1 MPCPPPARPPLT
13 VAVMQPYFF
22 PYAGYFRLL
31 AQAEVFVLF
40 DCVQHRARGRVHRT
54 EVPAPAGGLEW
65 LTLPLAG
72 AARETRIQDL
82 RFADQADAL
91 WAERLAR
98 HAAWARARGEAAE
111 AVRAFLQRPLQ
122 GALVDH
128 LEASLRLVAGLLG
141 LPARLVRSSSL
152 AIDPALKGQ
161 DRVLAIVQ
169 ALGGQRY
176 LNPPGG
182 RALYDA
188 EAFAQRGLTLDF
200 LPDYS
205 GPHRC
210 LLTTLLEAPTLDAL
224 RADVHALD

>member
-1 MPCPPPARPPLT
+1 MPAPTRPRT

-31 AQAEVFVLF
+31 AQADVFVLF

-65 LTLPLAG
+65 LTLPLAP

-82 RFADQADAL
+82 RFADQADVL

-98 HAAWARARGEAAE
+98 HADWPRASGEAAQ
-111 AVRAFLQRPLQ
+111 AVRAFLHRPLQ
-122 GALVDH
+122 GPLVDH
-128 LEASLRLVAGLLG
+128 LEAGLRLVAGLLD
-141 LPARLVRSSSL
+141 LPATLVRSSSL
-152 AIDPALKGQ
+152 GIDPALRAQ

-182 RALYDA
+182 RALYQA
-188 EAFAQRGLTLDF
+188 EAFAAHGLTLDF

-210 LLTTLLEAPTLDAL
+210 LLPTLLTAPTLDAL
-224 RADVHALD
+224 RADVHAPA

>member
-1 MPCPPPARPPLT
+1 MPAPTRPRT

-31 AQAEVFVLF
+31 AQADVFVLF

-65 LTLPLAG
+65 LTLPLAP

-82 RFADQADAL
+82 RFAEQADAL

-98 HAAWARARGEAAE
+98 HADWPRASGEAAH
-111 AVRAFLQRPLQ
+111 AVRAFLHRPLL
-122 GALVDH
+122 GPLVDH
-128 LEASLRLVAGLLG
+128 LEASLRLVAGLLD
-141 LPARLVRSSSL
+141 LPATLVRSSSL
-152 AIDPALKGQ
+152 AIDPALRAQ

-169 ALGGQRY
+169 ALDGQRY

-182 RALYDA
+182 RDLYQA
-188 EAFAQRGLTLDF
+188 EAFAQRGLALDF
-200 LPDYS
+200 LPDYT

-210 LLTTLLEAPTLDAL
+210 LLPTLLTAPTLDAL
-224 RADVHALD
+224 RADVHALG

>member
-1 MPCPPPARPPLT
+1 MPAPTRPRT

-31 AQAEVFVLF
+31 AQADVFVLF

-65 LTLPLAG
+65 LTLPLAP

-98 HAAWARARGEAAE
+98 HADWQRASGEAAQ
-111 AVRAFLQRPLQ
+111 AVRDFLHRPLQ
-122 GALVDH
+122 GPLVDH
-128 LEASLRLVAGLLG
+128 LEAGLRLVAGLLD
-141 LPARLVRSSSL
+141 LPATLVRSSSL
-152 AIDPALKGQ
+152 AIDPALRGQ

-169 ALGGQRY
+169 ALEGQRY

-182 RALYDA
+182 RALYQA
-188 EAFAQRGLTLDF
+188 EAFAARGLTLDF

-210 LLTTLLEAPTLDAL
+210 LLPALLTAPTLDAL